1 VRALVSLG
9 GDGRPD
15 DVWRVE
21 PRGAGLYDVRLRR
34 ALVLSKV
41 PLDHVVEYMIA
52 HGGDP
57 EKLVMR

>member
-41 PLDHVVEYMIA
+41 PLDSVVEYMLA

-57 EKLVMR
+57 EKLALR

>member
-1 VRALVSLG
+1 MSVG

-15 DVWRVE
+15 DVWRIE

-41 PLDHVVEYMIA
+41 RLDSVVEYMIA

-57 EKLVMR
+57 EKLVMH